1 VTAFPDTLHRLVL
14 RGIADMGFA
23 SPTPIQAEFIP
34 AALAPTA
41 DGDLLRS
48 RDLVGLAP
56 TGTGKTL
63 AYGIPLA
70 DLLLRHKPV
79 ETGGRRRD
87 PRTRLRAL
95 VLVPTRELA
104 QQVAEEIRHLTRGS
118 LLRVLAVYGKV
129 AIAPQAEQL
138 KKGVDIVVATPG
150 RARELVEADAMT
162 LAHLLFVVCDEA
174 DRMLDMGFLPQVD
187 WVLSRAPEGRTK
199 WLLSATL
206 PKQVEDLVHKKL
218 DRPSKIAV
226 GTRNAAA
233 AHLAHRRMLVDEEL
247 KTPALLSLLAKE
259 DLRRGIVV
267 YCASRRRTGWVA
279 GALRRHEISTA
290 VVHGDRSQLQRE
302 KALESFAHGRCRVLV
317 ATDVAARG
325 LHVPGIKLVVN
336 YDVPVSPEE
345 WIHRVGRAGHGGGEG
360 SSVTF
365 VSQDERLRWES
376 VVQLAQPEWEAM
388 TVPDDVATFMRERDK
403 ALHERAKAEEAE
415 VLKALELK
423 EKAEKEKA
431 KRLKDAARKR
441 RMKSTRHDSKQLRG
455 TRSSTP
461 VPKDAKRGSGVKS
474 APRGAPCG
482 TKGRGS
488 RDPGGAASSGAR
500 PACRRR
506 SSCSAGCS
514 RRARSRAWPIA
525 PSRCPSRSRSRRAR
539 RFRR

>member
-1 VTAFPDTLHRLVL
+1 VPAQTPTAFPDSLHRLVL
-14 RGIADMGFA
+14 RGIAEMGFKA
-23 SPTPIQAEFIP
+23 PTPIQSEFIP
-34 AALAPTA
+34 AALAPTD
-41 DGDLLRS
+41 DGDDFRS

-95 VLVPTRELA
+95 VLVPTRELS

-118 LLRVLAVYGKV
+118 LLRVTAVYGKV
-129 AIAPQAEQL
+129 AIAPQAEAL

-150 RARELVEADAMT
+150 RARELIEADAMT
-162 LAHLLFVVCDEA
+162 LAHLLYVVCDEA

-187 WVLSRAPEGRTK
+187 WVLSRAPEGRAK

-206 PKQVEDLVHKKL
+206 PRQVEDLVHKKL
-218 DRPSKIAV
+218 EAPRKISV

-233 AHLAHRRMLVDEEL
+233 EHLVHRRMLVEEEL
-247 KTPALLSLLAKE
+247 KTPALLSLLSQE
-259 DLRRGIVV
+259 SLRRGIVV

-279 GALRRHEISTA
+279 GALRRNEISTA

-360 SSVTF
+360 ASITF
-365 VSQDERLRWES
+365 VSPEERMRWES
-376 VVQLAQPEWEAM
+376 VVQLSQPAWDAM
-388 TVPDDVATFMRERDK
+388 TVPDDVASFMRERDK
-403 ALHERAKAEEAE
+403 ALHERAQAEQAE

-423 EKAEKEKA
+423 EKAEKEKT

-441 RMKSTRHDSKQLRG
+441 KMKAQRYDSKQLRG
-455 TRSSTP
+455 TKSNTP
-461 VPKDAKRGSGVKS
+461 VAKDAKRGTGVKKL
-474 APRGAPCG
+474 G
-482 TKGRGS
+482 
-488 RDPGGAASSGAR
+488 
-500 PACRRR
+500 
-506 SSCSAGCS
+506 
-514 RRARSRAWPIA
+514 
-525 PSRCPSRSRSRRAR
+525 
-539 RFRR
+539 

>member
-14 RGIADMGFA
+14 RGIGEMGFK
-23 SPTPIQAEFIP
+23 SPTPIQASFIP
-34 AALAPTA
+34 AALAPA
-41 DGDLLRS
+41 EGGEPDALRS

-87 PRTRLRAL
+87 PRARLRAL

-104 QQVAEEIRHLTRGS
+104 QQVAEEIRHLVRGS
-118 LLRVLAVYGKV
+118 LLRVTAVYGKV
-129 AIAPQAEQL
+129 AIAPQAEAL

-150 RARELVEADAMT
+150 RARELIEADVMT
-162 LAHLLFVVCDEA
+162 LAHLLYVVCDEA

-187 WVLSRAPEGRTK
+187 WVLSRAPEGRAK

-206 PKQVEDLVHKKL
+206 PRQVEDLVHKKL
-218 DRPSKIAV
+218 SKPEKISV

-247 KTPALLSLLAKE
+247 KTPALLSLLAQE

-279 GALRRHEISTA
+279 GALRKHEISAA

-325 LHVPGIKLVVN
+325 LHVPGIKLVIN

-360 SSVTF
+360 ASVTF
-365 VSQDERLRWES
+365 VSPDERVRWES
-376 VVQLAQPEWEAM
+376 VVQLAQPEWDSM
-388 TVPDDVATFMRERDK
+388 LVPEDVASFMRDRDK
-403 ALHERAKAEEAE
+403 ARHERAQAEQAE

-441 RMKSTRHDSKQLRG
+441 KMKSQRYDTKQFRG
-455 TRSSTP
+455 TKSNTP
-461 VPKDAKRGSGVKS
+461 VEKGTKRGTGVKKL
-474 APRGAPCG
+474 G
-482 TKGRGS
+482 
-488 RDPGGAASSGAR
+488 
-500 PACRRR
+500 
-506 SSCSAGCS
+506 
-514 RRARSRAWPIA
+514 
-525 PSRCPSRSRSRRAR
+525 
-539 RFRR
+539 

>member
-1 VTAFPDTLHRLVL
+1 MRATSTWGALCDTSGVTAFPDTLHRLVL
-14 RGIADMGFA
+14 RGIAEMGFK
-23 SPTPIQAEFIP
+23 SPTPIQADFIP
-34 AALAPTA
+34 VALAPA
-41 DGDLLRS
+41 EDGDQFRS

-87 PRTRLRAL
+87 PRARLRAL
-95 VLVPTRELA
+95 VLVPTRELS
-104 QQVAEEIRHLTRGS
+104 QQVAEEIRNLTRGS
-118 LLRVLAVYGKV
+118 LLKVAAVYGKV
-129 AIAPQAEQL
+129 ALPPQVEAL

-150 RARELVEADAMT
+150 RTRELIEADAMT
-162 LAHLLFVVCDEA
+162 LAHLMYFVCDEA

-187 WVLSRAPEGRTK
+187 WVLSRAPEGRAK

-218 DRPSKIAV
+218 DKPKKIAV

-233 AHLAHRRMLVDEEL
+233 EHLAHKRMLVDEEL

-259 DLRRGIVV
+259 ELRRGIVI

-279 GALRRHEISTA
+279 GALRKHEISTA

-360 SSVTF
+360 SSITF
-365 VSQDERLRWES
+365 VSREERMRWEA
-376 VVQLAQPEWEAM
+376 VVSLSQPEWEAAE
-388 TVPDDVATFMRERDK
+388 VPDDVASFMRDRDK
-403 ALHERAKAEEAE
+403 ALHQRAKDEEAAIIA
-415 VLKALELK
+415 ALEAK
-423 EKAEKEKA
+423 ERAEKEKA
-431 KRLKDAARKR
+431 KRLKETARKR
-441 RMKSTRHDSKQLRG
+441 KMKAIRYDSKQLRG
-455 TRSSTP
+455 TKSNTP
-461 VPKDAKRGSGVKS
+461 IEKGTKRGTGVKKL
-474 APRGAPCG
+474 GN
-482 TKGRGS
+482 
-488 RDPGGAASSGAR
+488 
-500 PACRRR
+500 
-506 SSCSAGCS
+506 
-514 RRARSRAWPIA
+514 
-525 PSRCPSRSRSRRAR
+525 
-539 RFRR
+539 

>member
-14 RGIADMGFA
+14 RGIGEMGFKA
-23 SPTPIQAEFIP
+23 PTPIQASFIP
-34 AALAPTA
+34 AALAPA
-41 DGDLLRS
+41 EDGDALRS

-104 QQVAEEIRHLTRGS
+104 QQVAEEIRHLVRGS
-118 LLRVLAVYGKV
+118 LLRVTAVYGKV
-129 AIAPQAEQL
+129 AIAPQAEAL

-150 RARELVEADAMT
+150 RARELIEADVMT
-162 LAHLLFVVCDEA
+162 LAHLLYVVCDEA

-187 WVLSRAPEGRTK
+187 WVLSRAPEGRAK

-206 PKQVEDLVHKKL
+206 PRQVEDLVHKKL
-218 DRPSKIAV
+218 AKPEKISV

-233 AHLAHRRMLVDEEL
+233 AHLAHKRMLVEEEL
-247 KTPALLSLLAKE
+247 KTPALLSLLAQE

-279 GALRRHEISTA
+279 GALRKHEVSAA

-360 SSVTF
+360 QSITF
-365 VSQDERLRWES
+365 VSPEERVRWES
-376 VVQLAQPEWEAM
+376 VVQLAQPEWDSM
-388 TVPDDVATFMRERDK
+388 QVPEDVSTFMRDRDK
-403 ALHERAKAEEAE
+403 VRHERAQAEQAE

-423 EKAEKEKA
+423 EQAEKQKT
-431 KRLKDAARKR
+431 KRLKEAARKR
-441 RMKSTRHDSKQLRG
+441 KMKSQRYDTKQLRG
-455 TRSSTP
+455 TKSNTP
-461 VPKDAKRGSGVKS
+461 VEKGTKRGSGVKKL
-474 APRGAPCG
+474 G
-482 TKGRGS
+482 
-488 RDPGGAASSGAR
+488 
-500 PACRRR
+500 
-506 SSCSAGCS
+506 
-514 RRARSRAWPIA
+514 
-525 PSRCPSRSRSRRAR
+525 
-539 RFRR
+539 

>member
-1 VTAFPDTLHRLVL
+1 MTAFPDTLHRLVL
-14 RGIADMGFA
+14 RGIADMGFKA
-23 SPTPIQAEFIP
+23 PTPIQAEFIP
-34 AALAPTA
+34 AALAPVEGA
-41 DGDLLRS
+41 PDALPS

-95 VLVPTRELA
+95 VLVPTRELS
-104 QQVAEEIRHLTRGS
+104 QQVAEEIRHLIRGS
-118 LLRVLAVYGKV
+118 LLRATAVYGKV

-150 RARELVEADAMT
+150 RARELIEADAMT
-162 LAHLLFVVCDEA
+162 LAHLQYVVCDEA

-187 WVLSRAPEGRTK
+187 WVLSRAPEGRAK

-206 PKQVEDLVHKKL
+206 PRQVEDLVHQKL
-218 DRPSKIAV
+218 DRPQKISV

-233 AHLAHRRMLVDEEL
+233 AHLVHQRMLVDEEL
-247 KTPALLSLLAKE
+247 KTPALLSLLARE

-325 LHVPGIKLVVN
+325 LHVPGIKLVIN

-360 SSVTF
+360 ASVTF
-365 VSQDERLRWES
+365 VSSDERVRWEN
-376 VVQLAQPEWEAM
+376 VVQLAQPAWDAVQ
-388 TVPDDVATFMRERDK
+388 VPDDVAGFMRERDK
-403 ALHERAKAEEAE
+403 ARHDRAQAEQAE
-415 VLKALELK
+415 VIKALELK

-441 RMKSTRHDSKQLRG
+441 RMKATRYDSKQLRG
-455 TRSSTP
+455 TRSNTP
-461 VPKDAKRGSGVKS
+461 VEKGTKRGTGVKKL
-474 APRGAPCG
+474 G
-482 TKGRGS
+482 
-488 RDPGGAASSGAR
+488 
-500 PACRRR
+500 
-506 SSCSAGCS
+506 
-514 RRARSRAWPIA
+514 
-525 PSRCPSRSRSRRAR
+525 
-539 RFRR
+539 

>member
-1 VTAFPDTLHRLVL
+1 MTAFPDTLHKLVL
-14 RGIADMGFA
+14 RGIADMGFTG
-23 SPTPIQAEFIP
+23 PTPIQAEFIP
-34 AALAPTA
+34 AAIGAA
-41 DGDLLRS
+41 EDGDPLRS

-79 ETGGRRRD
+79 HTGGRRPD

-104 QQVAEEIRHLTRGS
+104 QQVAEEIRTLTRGS
-118 LLRVLAVYGKV
+118 LLRVAALYGKV

-138 KKGVDIVVATPG
+138 KKGVDIAVATPG
-150 RARELVEADAMT
+150 RTRELIENDSMT
-162 LAHLLFVVCDEA
+162 LAHLVYVVCDEA
-174 DRMLDMGFLPQVD
+174 DRMLDMGFLPQVE
-187 WVLSRAPEGRTK
+187 WVLSRAPEGRAK

-206 PKQVEDLVHKKL
+206 PRQVEDLIHKRL
-218 DRPSKIAV
+218 ATPQKIVV

-233 AHLAHRRMLVDEEL
+233 EHLAHKRMFVEEEL
-247 KTPALLSLLAKE
+247 KTPALLALLAKE
-259 DLRRGIVV
+259 NLRRGIVV

-279 GALRRHEISTA
+279 GALRKHEISTA

-360 SSVTF
+360 SSITF
-365 VSQDERLRWES
+365 VSPEERVRWDS
-376 VVQLAQPEWEAM
+376 VVMLAQPKWE
-388 TVPDDVATFMRERDK
+388 TVEVPEDAATFMRDRDK
-403 ALHERAKAEEAE
+403 ARHERAQAEQAE
-415 VLKALELK
+415 ILKALELK

-431 KRLKDAARKR
+431 KRLKQAARKR
-441 RMKSTRHDSKQLRG
+441 KMKTARHDSKQFRG
-455 TRSSTP
+455 TRANTP
-461 VPKDAKRGSGVKS
+461 VEKGTKRGTGVKKL
-474 APRGAPCG
+474 G
-482 TKGRGS
+482 
-488 RDPGGAASSGAR
+488 
-500 PACRRR
+500 
-506 SSCSAGCS
+506 
-514 RRARSRAWPIA
+514 
-525 PSRCPSRSRSRRAR
+525 
-539 RFRR
+539 

>member
-1 VTAFPDTLHRLVL
+1 VTAVATTPTTSAIASRRGDADQSTLSMAPFCDTSGVTAFPETLHRLVL
-14 RGIADMGFA
+14 RGIADMGFK
-23 SPTPIQAEFIP
+23 SPTAIQAAFIP
-34 AALAPTA
+34 VALAPSE
-41 DGDLLRS
+41 DGDAFRS

-118 LLRVLAVYGKV
+118 LLRVLAAYGKV
-129 AIAPQAEQL
+129 SIAPQAEAL
-138 KKGVDIVVATPG
+138 RKGVDIVVATPG

-174 DRMLDMGFLPQVD
+174 DRMLDMGFLPQVE

-206 PKQVEDLVHKKL
+206 PRQVEDLVHERL
-218 DRPSKIAV
+218 ARPEKIVV

-233 AHLAHRRMLVDEEL
+233 AHLTHRRMLVDEEL

-279 GALRRHEISTA
+279 GALRKHEISTA

-336 YDVPVSPEE
+336 YDVPMSPEE

-360 SSVTF
+360 ASVSF
-365 VSQDERLRWES
+365 VCPDERARWES
-376 VVQLAQPEWEAM
+376 VVQLAQPDWEAM
-388 TVPDDVATFMRERDK
+388 TVPDDVAQFMRERDK
-403 ALHERAKAEEAE
+403 VRHERTKAEEAE
-415 VLKALELK
+415 LLRVLELK

-431 KRLKDAARKR
+431 KRMKDAARKR

-461 VPKDAKRGSGVKS
+461 VEKGVKRGSGVK
-474 APRGAPCG
+474 RL
-482 TKGRGS
+482 GS
-488 RDPGGAASSGAR
+488 
-500 PACRRR
+500 
-506 SSCSAGCS
+506 
-514 RRARSRAWPIA
+514 
-525 PSRCPSRSRSRRAR
+525 
-539 RFRR
+539 

>member
-1 VTAFPDTLHRLVL
+1 MTASPANAAPASTFPDTLHRLVL
-14 RGIADMGFA
+14 RGIADMGFTA
-23 SPTPIQAEFIP
+23 PTPIQAEFIP
-34 AALAPTA
+34 AALASVDGA
-41 DGDLLRS
+41 DAPLGQERIS

-104 QQVAEEIRHLTRGS
+104 QQVAEEIRNLTRGS
-118 LLRVLAVYGKV
+118 LLRVTALYGKV
-129 AIAPQAEQL
+129 AIAPQAEAL
-138 KKGVDIVVATPG
+138 KKGVDIAVATPG
-150 RARELVEADAMT
+150 RARELIEADAMT
-162 LAHLLFVVCDEA
+162 LAHLLYVVCDEA

-187 WVLSRAPEGRTK
+187 WVLSRAPEGRAK

-206 PKQVEDLVHKKL
+206 PQQVEDLVHKKL
-218 DRPSKIAV
+218 DKPRKIAV

-233 AHLAHRRMLVDEEL
+233 EHLAHRRMLVEEEL
-247 KTPALLSLLAKE
+247 KTPALLSLLAAE
-259 DLRRGIVV
+259 SLRRGIVI

-365 VSQDERLRWES
+365 VSPEERVRWES
-376 VVQLAQPEWEAM
+376 VVQLAQPAWEAVS
-388 TVPDDVATFMRERDK
+388 VPEDVGSFMRERDK
-403 ALHERAKAEEAE
+403 ALHERAQAEQAE

-441 RMKSTRHDSKQLRG
+441 RMKSQRHDSKQLRG
-455 TRSSTP
+455 TKSNTP
-461 VPKDAKRGSGVKS
+461 VPKDAKRGTGVKKL
-474 APRGAPCG
+474 G
-482 TKGRGS
+482 
-488 RDPGGAASSGAR
+488 
-500 PACRRR
+500 
-506 SSCSAGCS
+506 
-514 RRARSRAWPIA
+514 
-525 PSRCPSRSRSRRAR
+525 
-539 RFRR
+539 

>member
-1 VTAFPDTLHRLVL
+1 
-14 RGIADMGFA
+14 MGFKA
-23 SPTPIQAEFIP
+23 PTPIQASFIP
-34 AALAPTA
+34 AALAPA
-41 DGDLLRS
+41 EDGDALRS

-104 QQVAEEIRHLTRGS
+104 QQVAEEIRHLVRGS
-118 LLRVLAVYGKV
+118 LLRVTAVYGKV
-129 AIAPQAEQL
+129 AIAPQAEAL

-150 RARELVEADAMT
+150 RARELIEADVMT
-162 LAHLLFVVCDEA
+162 LAHLLYVVCDEA

-187 WVLSRAPEGRTK
+187 WVLSRAPEGRAK

-206 PKQVEDLVHKKL
+206 PRQVEDLVHKKL
-218 DRPSKIAV
+218 AKPEKISV

-233 AHLAHRRMLVDEEL
+233 AHLAHKRMLVEEEL
-247 KTPALLSLLAKE
+247 KTPALLSLLAQE

-279 GALRRHEISTA
+279 GALRKHEVSAA

-360 SSVTF
+360 QSITF
-365 VSQDERLRWES
+365 VSPEERVRWES
-376 VVQLAQPEWEAM
+376 VVQLAQPEWDSM
-388 TVPDDVATFMRERDK
+388 QVPEDVSTFMRDRDK
-403 ALHERAKAEEAE
+403 VRHERAQAEQAE

-423 EKAEKEKA
+423 EQAEKQKT
-431 KRLKDAARKR
+431 KRLKEAARKR
-441 RMKSTRHDSKQLRG
+441 KMKSQRYDTKQLRG
-455 TRSSTP
+455 TKSNTP
-461 VPKDAKRGSGVKS
+461 VEKGTKRGSGVKKL
-474 APRGAPCG
+474 G
-482 TKGRGS
+482 
-488 RDPGGAASSGAR
+488 
-500 PACRRR
+500 
-506 SSCSAGCS
+506 
-514 RRARSRAWPIA
+514 
-525 PSRCPSRSRSRRAR
+525 
-539 RFRR
+539 

>member
-1 VTAFPDTLHRLVL
+1 
-14 RGIADMGFA
+14 MGFKA
-23 SPTPIQAEFIP
+23 PTPIQAEFIP
-34 AALAPTA
+34 AALAPAEGAT
-41 DGDLLRS
+41 DELRS

-95 VLVPTRELA
+95 VLVPTRELT
-104 QQVAEEIRHLTRGS
+104 QQVAEEIRHLIRGS
-118 LLRVLAVYGKV
+118 LLRVTAVYGKV

-150 RARELVEADAMT
+150 RARELIEADAMT
-162 LAHLLFVVCDEA
+162 LAHLLYVVCDEA

-187 WVLSRAPEGRTK
+187 WVLSRAPEGRAK

-206 PKQVEDLVHKKL
+206 PRQVEDLVHKKL
-218 DRPSKIAV
+218 DRPHKISV

-233 AHLAHRRMLVDEEL
+233 AHLVHQRMLVEEEL
-247 KTPALLSLLAKE
+247 KTPALLSLLARE

-279 GALRRHEISTA
+279 GALRKHEISTA

-325 LHVPGIKLVVN
+325 LHVPGIKLVIN

-360 SSVTF
+360 ASVTF
-365 VSQDERLRWES
+365 VSPDERVRWEN
-376 VVQLAQPEWEAM
+376 VVQLAQPAWDAM
-388 TVPDDVATFMRERDK
+388 QVPDDVAGFMRERDK
-403 ALHERAKAEEAE
+403 ARHERAQAEQAE

-431 KRLKDAARKR
+431 KRLKQAARKR
-441 RMKSTRHDSKQLRG
+441 RMKATRYDSKQLRG
-455 TRSSTP
+455 TRSNTP
-461 VPKDAKRGSGVKS
+461 VEKGAKRGTGVKKL
-474 APRGAPCG
+474 G
-482 TKGRGS
+482 
-488 RDPGGAASSGAR
+488 
-500 PACRRR
+500 
-506 SSCSAGCS
+506 
-514 RRARSRAWPIA
+514 
-525 PSRCPSRSRSRRAR
+525 
-539 RFRR
+539 

>member
-1 VTAFPDTLHRLVL
+1 VTASPANAPSASTFPDTLHRLVL
-14 RGIADMGFA
+14 RGIAEMGFTA
-23 SPTPIQAEFIP
+23 PTPIQAEFIP
-34 AALAPTA
+34 AALASA
-41 DGDLLRS
+41 DGADRQPGS
-48 RDLVGLAP
+48 EPVARDLVGLAP

-104 QQVAEEIRHLTRGS
+104 QQVAEEIRNLTRGS
-118 LLRVLAVYGKV
+118 LLRVTALYGKV
-129 AIAPQAEQL
+129 AIAPQAEAL

-162 LAHLLFVVCDEA
+162 LAHLLYVVCDEA

-187 WVLSRAPEGRTK
+187 WVLSRAPEGRAK

-206 PKQVEDLVHKKL
+206 PRQVEDLVHKKL
-218 DRPSKIAV
+218 DKPRKIAV

-233 AHLAHRRMLVDEEL
+233 EHLAHRRMLVEEEL
-247 KTPALLSLLAKE
+247 KTPALLSLLAQE
-259 DLRRGIVV
+259 SLRRGIVI

-365 VSQDERLRWES
+365 VSPEERVRWES
-376 VVQLAQPEWEAM
+376 VVQLAQPAWEAM
-388 TVPDDVATFMRERDK
+388 SVPEDVGSFMRERDK
-403 ALHERAKAEEAE
+403 ALHERAQAEQAE

-441 RMKSTRHDSKQLRG
+441 KMKSQRHDSKQFRG
-455 TRSSTP
+455 TKSSTP
-461 VPKDAKRGSGVKS
+461 VPKDTKRGTGVKKL
-474 APRGAPCG
+474 G
-482 TKGRGS
+482 
-488 RDPGGAASSGAR
+488 
-500 PACRRR
+500 
-506 SSCSAGCS
+506 
-514 RRARSRAWPIA
+514 
-525 PSRCPSRSRSRRAR
+525 
-539 RFRR
+539 